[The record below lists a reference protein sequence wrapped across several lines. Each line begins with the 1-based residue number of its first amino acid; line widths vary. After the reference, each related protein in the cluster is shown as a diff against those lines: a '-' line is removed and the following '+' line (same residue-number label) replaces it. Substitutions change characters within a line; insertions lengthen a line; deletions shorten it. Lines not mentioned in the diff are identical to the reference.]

1 MFRQHDKTTTMTTFM
16 RWTLMTCGVLTA
28 TVMHA
33 QMVCGPQSLQDLQ
46 SHDGHACS
54 ALGCEGLQGTGVDA
68 NTHVGIPHW
77 YHPESSVRSAVFV
90 VEYDATV
97 PEEAMPAID
106 MAVDIWASSIESS
119 IPIRVDV
126 VWDSLPPNILAQAS
140 PYEVKNNFVG
150 APLEDRQYPI
160 ALANQLAGVDLNPS
174 APDMVVRFGEDPAW
188 YYGTDGETPE
198 GLYDVV
204 TVALHEMGHGLGYLG
219 SANHNGNSGFIGFEG
234 LPFVYDQFVELADQS
249 SILNFISGTIDLGEV
264 LESDALYWG
273 GDNGFA
279 ANGVG
284 RPRLYA
290 PSNWSP
296 GASYS
301 HLREVSYPEG
311 NVNSLMTPFVGT
323 AESIHQ
329 PGPVSLAMLQD
340 IGWGLPPVLCSVLD
354 VVTLTQTACN
364 PATNTYTQQ
373 LQVTYENAPTAGSL
387 VVNGVS
393 FAITG
398 SPQTISLSG
407 LDSDGLPV
415 DVDVHFSENP
425 DCSLTLPSL
434 FVAPEACCVQL
445 RLEQVNPETKQ
456 VVLRNISDCTGPLT
470 GFFLKSDTAVV
481 EVSDLQSSSTTIG
494 PNSTMVFSWT
504 GWPDNADG
512 GDLTLY
518 DNVGPYD
525 DYIQWLT
532 AGNSGQILANL
543 YNLWEPGTF
552 VDGLPPYSY
561 TGNPNADPAQHGV
574 EYWESVPFPCAIL
587 GYELGATSECNP
599 LGNTFTQEVT
609 FTIQT
614 PPLTGDAIL
623 VNDSVVVYN
632 GSNPWDVVLTLPSNG
647 ETQDLSITVMGNPL
661 CSATYPEA
669 IQSPASCGCP
679 TDLNNG
685 GYVDVTDLLMFLS
698 DYGCLSGC
706 TADFNGDDIVNV
718 NDLLIFLSSYGSF
731 CF

>member
-1 MFRQHDKTTTMTTFM
+1 
-16 RWTLMTCGVLTA
+16 
-28 TVMHA
+28 
-33 QMVCGPQSLQDLQ
+33 
-46 SHDGHACS
+46 
-54 ALGCEGLQGTGVDA
+54 
-68 NTHVGIPHW
+68 
-77 YHPESSVRSAVFV
+77 
-90 VEYDATV
+90 
-97 PEEAMPAID
+97 
-106 MAVDIWASSIESS
+106 
-119 IPIRVDV
+119 
-126 VWDSLPPNILAQAS
+126 
-140 PYEVKNNFVG
+140 
-150 APLEDRQYPI
+150 
-160 ALANQLAGVDLNPS
+160 
-174 APDMVVRFGEDPAW
+174 
-188 YYGTDGETPE
+188 
-198 GLYDVV
+198 
-204 TVALHEMGHGLGYLG
+204 
-219 SANHNGNSGFIGFEG
+219 
-234 LPFVYDQFVELADQS
+234 
-249 SILNFISGTIDLGEV
+249 
-264 LESDALYWG
+264 
-273 GDNGFA
+273 
-279 ANGVG
+279 
-284 RPRLYA
+284 
-290 PSNWSP
+290 
-296 GASYS
+296 
-301 HLREVSYPEG
+301 
-311 NVNSLMTPFVGT
+311 
-323 AESIHQ
+323 
-329 PGPVSLAMLQD
+329 
-340 IGWGLPPVLCSVLD
+340 
-354 VVTLTQTACN
+354 
-364 PATNTYTQQ
+364 
-373 LQVTYENAPTAGSL
+373 
-387 VVNGVS
+387 
-393 FAITG
+393 
-398 SPQTISLSG
+398 
-407 LDSDGLPV
+407 
-415 DVDVHFSENP
+415 
-425 DCSLTLPSL
+425 
-434 FVAPEACCVQL
+434 
-445 RLEQVNPETKQ
+445 
-456 VVLRNISDCTGPLT
+456 
-470 GFFLKSDTAVV
+470 
-481 EVSDLQSSSTTIG
+481 
-494 PNSTMVFSWT
+494 MVFSWT